1 MFTFLFASAAVACA
15 VLAVLLLRAKAPIP
29 AIVGFALTYD
39 NAVIAAGS
47 AIGEGD
53 LLLALNAGRFWVHA
67 LVTPLM
73 IWAGLK
79 LIGWARPWAW
89 AVIGVLIAIGV
100 YTDVV
105 ALRLVPESEGG
116 VLRYVNDAAAGPPIP
131 AIVTILILVGC
142 GVVLFR
148 RTRIGWLLVGA
159 GVMFVAAAAG
169 ADVLL
174 LGNLGEVALLTGF
187 LLTARKQNAS
197 LGFEQGGVVGG

>member
-1 MFTFLFASAAVACA
+1 MFTFLFTATGVACA

-29 AIVGFALTYD
+29 AVVGFALTYD

-73 IWAGLK
+73 IWAGLA
-79 LIGWARPWAW
+79 IVNWVRPIAFI
-89 AVIGVLIAIGV
+89 VIGILIAVGV
-100 YTDVV
+100 YIDIVT
-105 ALRLVPESEGG
+105 LELVPQTEHG

-131 AIVTILILVGC
+131 AIVTILILIAC

-148 RTRIGWLLVGA
+148 RTRIVWLLLGA
-159 GVMFVAAAAG
+159 VVMFVAAGAG
-169 ADVLL
+169 VLW
-174 LGNLGEVALLTGF
+174 LGNFGEAVLLTGF
-187 LLTARKQNAS
+187 LLTARRLDC
-197 LGFEQGGVVGG
+197 LGRQEEIVRT